1 MKEKRSGAS
10 CVVFEG
16 RIVVTG
22 GFNNNNGDLN
32 TVEVYDHIDDSWTNM
47 PNMVETRSD
56 YKTVA
61 IKNKLFIVGVY
72 FNTYIE
78 VFDSCSNN
86 FVLLKNTFRSL
97 RHTYVSDIT
106 TLGNRILIFNNN
118 NGYEQIYDVESGEW
132 IETICRSL
140 QHIKFFS
147 CAKIPKL
154 QWKQCRL

>member
-1 MKEKRSGAS
+1 MEGNKTTSSCVLFDTKNKSLREVGRIQTARINAS
-10 CVVFEG
+10 CTVFEG
-16 RIVVTG
+16 KMVVTG
-22 GFNNNNGDLN
+22 GNADNAEIN
-32 TVEVYDHIDDSWTNM
+32 TVEAYDHIDFSWTNM

-61 IKNKLFIVGVY
+61 IKNKLFIVGGY

-106 TLGNRILIFNNN
+106 TLGNGILIFNNN
-118 NGYEQIYDVESGEW
+118 NGYV
-132 IETICRSL
+132 
-140 QHIKFFS
+140 
-147 CAKIPKL
+147 
-154 QWKQCRL
+154 